1 MSNFAKKVNQIK
13 HTLSI
18 STFKAE
24 IIIEGIH
31 DWSELNSLADIK
43 EWFIDKKKNLSLD
56 LEDIPLLECRG
67 WNLDTNTGFI
77 SHKTGEFFY
86 IQGVRIKSS
95 GSREVGDSGWDQPM
109 MTQVGFNGGILGLVR
124 KKINEIPYY
133 LVEAKAEPGNP
144 DGIQLSP
151 TLQATFSNLKAAHK
165 GRKPHY
171 SGIFEK
177 YKDVNHSQKFENE
190 KLLFRQWMSEDGG
203 RLHLK
208 RNLGMLVEVQH
219 DYHIDMKPNYIWM
232 TLYQIKELIKEN
244 SWINPH
250 IRGIISSL

>member
-1 MSNFAKKVNQIK
+1 MSNFAKKVNEIK

-77 SHKTGEFFY
+77 SHKSGEFFY

-95 GSREVGDSGWDQPM
+95 DSREVGDSGWDQPM
-109 MTQVGFNGGILGLVR
+109 MTQVGFNGGILGL
-124 KKINEIPYY
+124 
-133 LVEAKAEPGNP
+133 
-144 DGIQLSP
+144 
-151 TLQATFSNLKAAHK
+151 
-165 GRKPHY
+165 
-171 SGIFEK
+171 
-177 YKDVNHSQKFENE
+177 
-190 KLLFRQWMSEDGG
+190 
-203 RLHLK
+203 
-208 RNLGMLVEVQH
+208 LG
-219 DYHIDMKPNYIWM
+219 
-232 TLYQIKELIKEN
+232 
-244 SWINPH
+244 
-250 IRGIISSL
+250 